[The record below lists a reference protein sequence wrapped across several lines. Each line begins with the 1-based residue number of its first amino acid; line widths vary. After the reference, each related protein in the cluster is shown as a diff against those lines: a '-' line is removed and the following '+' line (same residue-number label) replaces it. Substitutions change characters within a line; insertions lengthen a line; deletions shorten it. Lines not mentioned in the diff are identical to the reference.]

1 MSVSVLSNREA
12 SQPLSTAARPTK
24 KKKRKKKR
32 KKKVS
37 ANVSFIYFTDAV
49 FMALVLLFIIY
60 RFYIALLSALQQAHC
75 AYVAC
80 DSE

>member
-24 KKKRKKKR
+24 KKKKKKR